1 MLKQVSAGRG
11 GVVILCWVALLTHI
25 LTVPSL
31 VAHAQSPAVMSSSA
45 DKPAEAKPAD
55 SAAPDD
61 EKILAELLEKRQKV
75 QAELAR
81 IESRAGGAAPVGAT
95 SDELQERHD
104 LLEDIVRGYD
114 EEVAELR
121 RLRDARHY
129 RTEVEREVTEW
140 KGFEEPP
147 PHPVSMVDQ
156 LWESTY
162 ALQSTVEGLEAQ
174 LNLLTLRF
182 DRARQTLTEAAEGLR
197 KSSEAVETAKDPKE
211 SARLRWVY
219 ELNELRRH
227 AAAVALNAAE
237 LAKRRVD
244 EKLAETQTRLA
255 LTRRQLE
262 TAQAQMRFTEDDLKK
277 ARARLADERQAY
289 EHELERVLV
298 EHRRHAQVMQDL
310 ERQRPSTPSTPRRN
324 AKDHAQSVKAK
335 TAVELVQLEVENL
348 VIRGDLL
355 RQMIE
360 MVERERQLW
369 ESRAS
374 IQLDEEAAGAQ
385 DAWQRLTPLGN
396 NLRASRDYVRQQ
408 LGVVS
413 TQINELE
420 NRLRNETRI
429 EQPADQERL
438 SLFRQREHAYNR
450 ALQRIGLTER
460 FLERWRSE
468 FKEQW
473 REMPWSARAR
483 EWLAQAWELIL
494 AAWSFEVFA
503 AEDTIEVDG
512 KIITGSRSVTIG
524 KIATALLIFIIGYI
538 ASMSLSRL
546 IGRVAIH
553 RLGTTLEVAQIVRQ
567 WSQALLVTMVIV
579 ISFVFVKIPLTIFAF
594 LGGAFAIGV
603 GFGAQNLLKNVISGL
618 LVLIER
624 PLRVGD
630 LVEVDKVRGRVSSI
644 GLRASTI
651 RDAGGME
658 TLIPNSTFLDR
669 YLTNWT
675 YSSSTTRFS
684 LRLGVS
690 YDAPSKEVR
699 QLLAEIL
706 EQHPDVA
713 KVPPPRVLLDDF
725 GAAARIYNL
734 YYWLE
739 IRLDVDPSDVAS
751 ELRVAIEEKFTGRN
765 LQVLPAG

>member
-1 MLKQVSAGRG
+1 MLKQFPAGRG
-11 GVVILCWVALLTHI
+11 VITLCWIVLLALI
-25 LTVPSL
+25 WIVPNLDAS
-31 VAHAQSPAVMSSSA
+31 AQSLAATSPSA
-45 DKPAEAKPAD
+45 DKPAGGKPTD

-61 EKILAELLEKRQKV
+61 EKALAELREKRQKA

-81 IESRAGGAAPVGAT
+81 VESKAASTAPVGTT

-104 LLEDIVRGYD
+104 LLEDIVWGYD
-114 EEVAELR
+114 EQVNELG
-121 RLRDARHY
+121 RLRDARHQ
-129 RTEVEREVTEW
+129 RMEVDRAVTEW
-140 KGFEEPP
+140 KGFEDP
-147 PHPVSMVDQ
+147 PHSVSMVDQ
-156 LWESTY
+156 LWESAY
-162 ALQSTVEGLEAQ
+162 ALQRTVEGLEAQ

-182 DRARQTLTEAAEGLR
+182 DRARLTLTAADEGFRQSSEEIEAAKDLE
-197 KSSEAVETAKDPKE
+197 ET
-211 SARLRWVY
+211 ARLRWVY
-219 ELNELRRH
+219 DLNELRRH

-237 LAKRRVD
+237 VAKRRV
-244 EKLAETQTRLA
+244 EETLAETQTRLA

-262 TAQAQMRFTEDDLKK
+262 TAKAQMRFTEADLNK
-277 ARARLADERQAY
+277 ARARLADERQEY
-289 EHELERVLV
+289 EHELERVLA
-298 EHRRHAQVMQDL
+298 EHRRQAQVLQDL
-310 ERQRPSTPSTPRRN
+310 ERRRPSTPSTPRRN
-324 AKDHAQSVKAK
+324 GKDQAQAFKAK
-335 TAVELVQLEVENL
+335 TAVELAQLEAETL
-348 VIRGDLL
+348 VIRSDLL

-369 ESRAS
+369 ESRAE
-374 IQLDEEAAGAQ
+374 IQLKEEAAGAQ
-385 DAWQRLTPLGN
+385 DAWQRLTPLAN
-396 NLRASRDYVRQQ
+396 NLRASRDYLRQQ

-413 TQINELE
+413 TQISELE
-420 NRLRNETRI
+420 NRLRSENRR

-468 FKEQW
+468 FREQW
-473 REMPWSARAR
+473 REVPWSARAR
-483 EWLAQAWELIL
+483 EWLTQAWELIL
-494 AAWSFEVFA
+494 VAWSFEVFA

-524 KIATALLIFIIGYI
+524 KITIALLIFIIGYI

-546 IGRVAIH
+546 IGRVAIR
-553 RLGTTLEVAQIVRQ
+553 RLGTTPEVGQIVRQ
-567 WSQALLVTMVIV
+567 WSQALLVTVVIV

-594 LGGAFAIGV
+594 LGGAFAIGA

-644 GLRASTI
+644 GLRSSTI

-658 TLIPNSTFLDR
+658 TLVPNSTFLDR

-675 YSSSTTRFS
+675 YSSSVTRFS

-699 QLLAEIL
+699 QLLTEIL
-706 EQHPDVA
+706 EEHPDVA

-725 GAAARIYNL
+725 GAAARVYNL

-751 ELRVAIEEKFTGRN
+751 ELRIVIEEKFVERN

>member
-1 MLKQVSAGRG
+1 MLRQFPAGHPITLWRI
-11 GVVILCWVALLTHI
+11 VLLTFI
-25 LTVPSL
+25 GTAPGLD
-31 VAHAQSPAVMSSSA
+31 ANAQSPAATSSSA
-45 DKPAEAKPAD
+45 DKPAEARPAD
-55 SAAPDD
+55 LAAPDD
-61 EKILAELLEKRQKV
+61 EKTLVELREKLQKAQADLAGTESKTAGTV
-75 QAELAR
+75 P
-81 IESRAGGAAPVGAT
+81 IEAT
-95 SDELQERHD
+95 PDELQERHD

-114 EEVAELR
+114 EQVTELR
-121 RLRDARHY
+121 RLRDAR
-129 RTEVEREVTEW
+129 RQRAEVERAVTEW
-140 KGFEEPP
+140 KGFQEPP

-156 LWESTY
+156 LWESAY
-162 ALQSTVEGLEAQ
+162 ALQRTVEGLEAQ

-182 DRARQTLTEAAEGLR
+182 DRARQTLTAADEGLR
-197 KSSEAVETAKDPKE
+197 KSSEEVEGAKDPE
-211 SARLRWVY
+211 GIARLRGVY
-219 ELNELRRH
+219 ELKDLSRH

-237 LAKRRVD
+237 MAKRRVE
-244 EKLAETQTRLA
+244 EKLAEARTRLE

-262 TAQAQMRFTEDDLKK
+262 TAQVQMRFTEGDLKK
-277 ARARLADERQAY
+277 ARARLAEERQAY
-289 EHELERVLV
+289 EHELEGVLA
-298 EHRRHAQVMQDL
+298 EHRRQAQVLLDL
-310 ERQRPSTPSTPRRN
+310 ERQLPSTPSTLRRN
-324 AKDHAQSVKAK
+324 AKDQMKLIRIK
-335 TAVELVQLEVENL
+335 TAVELAQLQVETL
-348 VIRGDLL
+348 IIRGDLL

-369 ESRAS
+369 ESRAE
-374 IQLDEEAAGAQ
+374 IQLKEEVAGAQ
-385 DAWQRLTPLGN
+385 DAWQRLTPLAN
-396 NLRASRDYVRQQ
+396 NLRASRDYLRQQ

-413 TQINELE
+413 TQISELE
-420 NRLRNETRI
+420 NRLRSKNRR

-473 REMPWSARAR
+473 NELPWAARGR
-483 EWLAQAWELIL
+483 EWLAQAWDLIL

-524 KIATALLIFIIGYI
+524 KILTALLIFIIGYI
-538 ASMSLSRL
+538 ASMSVSRL
-546 IGRVAIH
+546 IGRVAI
-553 RLGTTLEVAQIVRQ
+553 RRFGTTLEVSQIVRQ

-644 GLRASTI
+644 GLRSSTI

-675 YSSSTTRFS
+675 YSSSITRFS

-690 YDAPSKEVR
+690 YDAPSKVVR
-699 QLLAEIL
+699 QLLTEIL

-739 IRLDVDPSDVAS
+739 IRLDMDPSDVAS
-751 ELRVAIEEKFTGRN
+751 ELRVAIEEKFAGLN
-765 LQVLPAG
+765 FQILPAG